1 MFKNLLFKIKY
12 YRTIKE
18 IVRISRNNWHKI
30 AEMNGTQKLFET
42 FESPNNSYD
51 VTIILNNI
59 KYSITDFYF
68 TMEFNRKYNYKT
80 IRFLRFEHSGFFK
93 ELEIFCPNVI
103 KPIKCGLVDVLNIL
117 RKYETE
123 ILKIKAIEDAE
134 ILEDINK
141 ILLKR

>member
-1 MFKNLLFKIKY
+1 
-12 YRTIKE
+12 
-18 IVRISRNNWHKI
+18 VRISRNNWYKI
-30 AEMNGTQKLFET
+30 VEMNKTQKLFES
-42 FESPNNSYD
+42 FESPSVNSYG

-68 TMEFNRKYNYKT
+68 TMEFNRKYNHKT
-80 IRFLRFEHSGFFK
+80 IRFLRFEHTGFFK
-93 ELEIFCPNVI
+93 ELEIFYPKVI
-103 KPIKCGLVDVLNIL
+103 KPIKYGLVDVLTVL

-123 ILKIKAIEDAE
+123 ILEIKAIEDAE